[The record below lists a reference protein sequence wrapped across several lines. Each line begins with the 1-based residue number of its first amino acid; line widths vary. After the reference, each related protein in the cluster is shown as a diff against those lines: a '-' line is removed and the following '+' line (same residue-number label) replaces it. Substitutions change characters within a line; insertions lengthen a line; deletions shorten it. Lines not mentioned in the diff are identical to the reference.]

1 MADSLR
7 LNDPDLWEQ
16 VSAAIGAHP
25 YTYDLSDDSHRMDV
39 VQIVCLALAEV
50 VLG

>member
-7 LNDPDLWEQ
+7 LNDPALWEQ
-16 VSAAIGAHP
+16 VSTAIGDHP
-25 YTYDLSDDSHRMDV
+25 YTYDLGDDSHRLDV
-39 VQIVCLALAEV
+39 VQIVCEALAEV